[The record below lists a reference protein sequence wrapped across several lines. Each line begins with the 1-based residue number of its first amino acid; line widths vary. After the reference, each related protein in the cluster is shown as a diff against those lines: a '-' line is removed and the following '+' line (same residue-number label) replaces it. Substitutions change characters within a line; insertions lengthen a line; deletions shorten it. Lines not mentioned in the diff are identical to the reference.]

1 MNHKSKLQ
9 ILHFQVEEMR
19 LCAYLK
25 YITKVLPL
33 PMLDTLPGSP
43 AFVAGLMNLGGKC
56 VPVIDLRM
64 RLGLRRDEDIS
75 INSPLLLCEYGEAS
89 AAIIVD
95 DISGIVETDSQE
107 LQASPEFAQGISLVL
122 GAIAINDKLA
132 LLLDVEALLQKD
144 LGLAGASYG

>member
-1 MNHKSKLQ
+1 MNTKTKLP
-9 ILHFQVEEMR
+9 ILHFQVKEMR

-43 AFVAGLMNLGGKC
+43 DYVAGLMNLAGKC

-64 RLGLRRDEDIS
+64 RLGLSRDEDFS
-75 INSPLLLCEYGEAS
+75 INSPLLLCEFNDDC

-95 DISGIVETDSQE
+95 DISGIVETDMLE
-107 LQASPEFAQGISLVL
+107 VQAKPEFAQGMSLVL
-122 GAIAINDKLA
+122 GAITLDNKLA
-132 LLLDVEALLQKD
+132 LLIDVEGLLQKD
-144 LGLAGASYG
+144 LPPVGANYG